1 MSSWNQTGYMMYEL
15 FLKSNWSLLQLKKN
29 SGSLEECLR
38 VFKKKNIYIY
48 IYMCVCVY
56 NQKSILDQ
64 DKVCQ
69 LIYGLE

>member
-29 SGSLEECLR
+29 SGSLEECLQ
-38 VFKKKNIYIY
+38 VFKDIYIY
-48 IYMCVCVY
+48 IYIYIWQSYY

-69 LIYGLE
+69 LMA